1 LLYELVGAGA
11 GVCAA
16 KGTLDQ
22 CSSGIVALC
31 MLKEL
36 GGGEENAFSFGR
48 FQTKSTKVVEDEFH
62 TTLEVFF

>member
-1 LLYELVGAGA
+1 
-11 GVCAA
+11 
-16 KGTLDQ
+16 LDHRGG
-22 CSSGIVALC
+22 GIVALC